1 MAMWIMGHTAW
12 GKQNGS
18 VKVTVMTVK
27 RMVCISNFYQ
37 SIVLLQQFVTTSA
50 EMWLEYVLIFFV
62 QLAVIVM
69 TDIIEHAFS
78 IIIYKT
84 ITLS

>member
-1 MAMWIMGHTAW
+1 MDHGAHSMGQTERLSESDGDDSEEDGMYLKFLPINSSSTAI
-12 GKQNGS
+12 
-18 VKVTVMTVK
+18 
-27 RMVCISNFYQ
+27 C
-37 SIVLLQQFVTTSA
+37 A

-78 IIIYKT
+78 IIICKT